1 MRRPSDL
8 KGWTLA
14 LPFVVL
20 AAACGGQGGGAGG
33 ESVLTRADTMQDRS
47 ADAPTLQAQ
56 VSGTEVLLQA
66 VSPVDERVVWV
77 SGHGGTFARTLD
89 GGDTWTAGVVPGA
102 DTLQFRD
109 VHALSADVAWLLAAG
124 PADMSRIYRTD
135 DGGANWTLQW
145 TNPEPD
151 GFYDC
156 LDFWSAERGAVYGD
170 AVEGNLR
177 VLRTSDGGANWERL
191 GPGAVPDGQL
201 GEGGFAAS
209 GTCLVAGKDGRGWIS
224 TGNAP
229 IGRVLT
235 TQDYGASWVPYDSPI
250 PGAAGAGLFSISFRD
265 SLNGVIFG
273 GDLRPE
279 PMVAPRVAVSSDG
292 GASWAITGEPAIG
305 GAIFGGQWVPGTDPP
320 VMVAVAPTGAEYS
333 TDGGQSWEALDSES
347 YWGLGFASPDAGWLV
362 GPGGRITKVGF

>member
-1 MRRPSDL
+1 MPRPSDAKRL
-8 KGWTLA
+8 IRS
-14 LPFVVL
+14 LPFLLLV
-20 AAACGGQGGGAGG
+20 AACGGRGGGAADA
-33 ESVLTRADTMQDRS
+33 SVLTTADTLQDRS
-47 ADAPTLQAQ
+47 ADPPTLQAQ
-56 VSGTEVLLQA
+56 VSGTEMLLQA
-66 VSPVDERVVWV
+66 VSPVSEKVAWV
-77 SGHGGTFARTLD
+77 SGHGGAFARTLD
-89 GGDTWTAGVVPGA
+89 GGDSWTAGVVPGA

-156 LDFWSAERGAVYGD
+156 FDFWDADRGAVYGD
-170 AVEGNLR
+170 AVEGDLR
-177 VLRTSDGGANWERL
+177 VLRTTDGGANWRL
-191 GPGAVPDGQL
+191 LTQGAVPAGQL

-209 GTCLVAGKDGRGWIS
+209 GTCLVAGPDGRGWIS

-235 TQDYGASWVPYDSPI
+235 TQDYGASWVPYASPI

-265 SLNGVIFG
+265 SLNGVVFG

-279 PMVAPRVAVSSDG
+279 PVAAPRVAVSTDG
-292 GASWAITGEPAIG
+292 GASWQIASDPSIG

-320 VMVAVAPTGAEYS
+320 VMVVVAPTGAEYS
-333 TDGGQSWEALDSES
+333 ADGGRSWQPLDSES

-362 GPGGRITKVGF
+362 GPGGRITKVSF